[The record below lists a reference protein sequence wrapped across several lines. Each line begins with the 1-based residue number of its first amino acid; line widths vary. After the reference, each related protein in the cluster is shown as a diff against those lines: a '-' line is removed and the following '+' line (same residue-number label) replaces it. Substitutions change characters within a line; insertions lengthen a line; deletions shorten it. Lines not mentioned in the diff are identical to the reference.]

1 MSGSIK
7 KFDKLC
13 RDKVPDLIKK
23 DGMDHVIE
31 KLNPED
37 EVDRVRLL
45 GYARKKV
52 LEEAQEVSEAKALDE
67 VLEECADLYEAMT
80 KLVSLYHEQNSG
92 SIEDQMRMARL
103 RKRNS
108 AGVFEQNYILKE
120 IKHRAPK
127 GK

>member
-1 MSGSIK
+1 MSSTIK
-7 KFDKLC
+7 IFDKLC

-37 EVDRVRLL
+37 PVDRTRLL
-45 GYARKKV
+45 GYVRKKV
-52 LEEAQEVSEAKALDE
+52 LEEAQEVADARTTEE
-67 VLEECADLYEAMT
+67 VEEEVADLVEVCV
-80 KLVSLYHEQNSG
+80 KLLSLYSRSELAINNAR
-92 SIEDQMRMARL
+92 ITKRM
-103 RKRNS
+103 N
-108 AGVFEQNYILKE
+108 AGDFKQNYILKE